1 MSPGTSLDAV
11 RAFLDGP
18 QRAVV
23 ATLNPDGSPHLVVV
37 DYLAHDGGLLVNG
50 RTGRRWVSNLRRN
63 PQATALV
70 HDPNDVQHWVS
81 VTGPV
86 ELVREGDEPS
96 IEDAKTMARR
106 YGDDPDG
113 FNGQHRVSFNLVP
126 ERVVERS

>member
-11 RAFLDGP
+11 RAFLDGR

-23 ATLNPDGSPHLVVV
+23 ATLNPDGSAHLVVV
-37 DYLAHDGGLLVNG
+37 DYLAHDGRLRLNG

-81 VTGPV
+81 ITGPV

-96 IEDAKTMARR
+96 MEERR
-106 YGDDPDG
+106 RWRDVTATTPMGSTANTGSALTSY
-113 FNGQHRVSFNLVP
+113 
-126 ERVVERS
+126 RSA